1 MAYEQIWLTLVL
13 AALVPIAALFVV
25 REHLKH
31 KKRLEV
37 RAMIHRERLAAI
49 EKGLSPMEIQPATGD
64 ELVSGSGGVA
74 AGLAGSSP
82 LDLRRVGKVALG
94 AGLVLLM
101 GGIGYVVGFA
111 LVPET
116 RETLGMRALAPLG
129 AIPAMTGIGL
139 LLFWWLL
146 DRGEGGGGGR

>member
-1 MAYEQIWLTLVL
+1 MAYEQIWLTLLL
-13 AALVPIAALFVV
+13 AALVPVAALLVV

-49 EKGLSPMEIQPATGD
+49 EKGLSPMEVQPASGD
-64 ELVSGSGGVA
+64 ELVSGLHHGAGFSGSPPFDPR
-74 AGLAGSSP
+74 LA
-82 LDLRRVGKVALG
+82 GKVALG
-94 AGLVLLM
+94 LGLVLLM

-116 RETLGMRALAPLG
+116 RETVGMQALAPLG
-129 AIPAMTGIGL
+129 AIPALTGVGL
-139 LLFWWLL
+139 ILFWWLL
-146 DRGEGGGGGR
+146 DRPQRGEGGR